1 MDFIFTFLYLRL
13 IPKRFDCMAIIR
25 WIEGNF
31 WAFLL
36 FAMLF
41 GVIVPLPTDYLL
53 PLLKPELMLTLLL
66 VFLKIDVISVL
77 DRIRDYRLMAYLAFS
92 FLILS
97 PLVFF
102 GLFSLWDA
110 ELAIGVLLL
119 MSVPAGTSAPVL
131 TDILRGNAA
140 LAMSLTIVTSLL
152 APFTIPLLFH
162 FLVEQDIAVNHVQLF
177 WDSASMIFVP
187 MLASV
192 VLKRTVP
199 RFIKRVSPSFT
210 AINIILL
217 FLIVTSSFGSQRT
230 MLLNNP
236 VGLLEN
242 ILWMYF
248 LSLLVHAFSF
258 LLALGRPKEDR
269 IAIIVERSYMNN
281 GLAVVLAA
289 TSFPPSILILMV
301 LSEIPW
307 STTLMPLRWF
317 LRKLGWYE
325 AREIS

>member
-1 MDFIFTFLYLRL
+1 MG
-13 IPKRFDCMAIIR
+13 IIR
-25 WIEGNF
+25 WIEGHF

-36 FAMLF
+36 FAMFF
-41 GVIVPLPTDYLL
+41 GILVPLPTDYLI

-66 VFLKIDVISVL
+66 VFLKIDVIAIL
-77 DRIRDYRLMAYLAFS
+77 ERIRDFRSMAYLTFS

-162 FLVEQDIAVNHVQLF
+162 YLVDQEVAVNHQKLF
-177 WDSASMIFVP
+177 WDSASMIFIP
-187 MLASV
+187 MVASV
-192 VLKRTVP
+192 ILKRWIP

-210 AINIILL
+210 AINILLL
-217 FLIVTSSFGSQRT
+217 FVVVASSFGSQRST
-230 MLLNNP
+230 LLANP
-236 VGLLEN
+236 ISLLED
-242 ILWMYF
+242 IFWMYF
-248 LSLLVHAFSF
+248 LSVLVHAFGF
-258 LLALGRPKEDR
+258 LLAIGRPREDR
-269 IAIIVERSYMNN
+269 IAIIVERAYMNN

-317 LRKLGWYE
+317 LRRLGWYE